1 MKAGWNEYVS
11 AMGSLLVVSLLAFA
25 ACTKHRGGVESLAK
39 AESQMN
45 LHPDSALAILD
56 SLESSSK
63 GFSEEKMESLC
74 QTRTSALQKGDTITS
89 ILALAKQSEAYEQK
103 GHLDS
108 ALTVTR
114 EAFRMLQER
123 YDDSR
128 HVENE
133 QRLMLSSERKDKLIL
148 VIIFIFIINAVAV
161 ITLYHHKRRKRE
173 EQLREYRKD
182 VERLRQLK
190 SEMAELVQR
199 KEVATVT
206 PSHRDAMQEEG
217 VEEMRERIRDLTEK
231 LNESERLTSEAIS
244 AKDEEIER
252 LTAKNRKY
260 DKFFANKT
268 RDDIVKAIR
277 KSDIVRQLEFNVEHP
292 LHTPS
297 SEDWDRLDQLFHRVH
312 PNFPATLQ
320 GRFKLTTNEYRVC
333 QLIFSGISPK
343 GIAILM
349 DYDKSNVT
357 NMRKRLLTK
366 LTGMNGK
373 AKEFDDYLFS
383 IPFV

>member
-1 MKAGWNEYVS
+1 
-11 AMGSLLVVSLLAFA
+11 
-25 ACTKHRGGVESLAK
+25 
-39 AESQMN
+39 
-45 LHPDSALAILD
+45 
-56 SLESSSK
+56 
-63 GFSEEKMESLC
+63 
-74 QTRTSALQKGDTITS
+74 
-89 ILALAKQSEAYEQK
+89 
-103 GHLDS
+103 
-108 ALTVTR
+108 
-114 EAFRMLQER
+114 
-123 YDDSR
+123 
-128 HVENE
+128 
-133 QRLMLSSERKDKLIL
+133 
-148 VIIFIFIINAVAV
+148 
-161 ITLYHHKRRKRE
+161 
-173 EQLREYRKD
+173 
-182 VERLRQLK
+182 
-190 SEMAELVQR
+190 MAELVQR

-292 LHTPS
+292 VHTPS
-297 SEDWDRLDQLFHRVH
+297 SEDWDKLDQLFHRVH

-320 GRFKLTTNEYRVC
+320 GSFKLTTNDYRVC
-333 QLIFSGISPK
+333 QLIFAGVSPK

-357 NMRKRLLTK
+357 NIRKRLLTK
-366 LTGMNGK
+366 LTGSNGK
-373 AKEFDDYLFS
+373 AKDFDDYLFS